1 MVAIPSSKT
10 NLSTTDITR
19 RRYERLSP
27 VYDAMEGMAE
37 RRFRPWRKKLWSLVS
52 GLHVLEVGVG
62 TGKNMPFYPADISM
76 TAIDLTPGML

>member
-1 MVAIPSSKT
+1 
-10 NLSTTDITR
+10 
-19 RRYERLSP
+19 
-27 VYDAMEGMAE
+27 MEGMAE